1 MLLKFVLIEQEHCMD
16 DNVLKKFLSTCMKRA
31 STNIG
36 YNESLFTGLVELHSH
51 FIPFI
56 QELELAVNESI
67 TKGLLNDIKECLKN
81 LYYLSNKSTKKLRS
95 LKKLI
100 NVLDGLVDLTDNCI
114 EDNGVAPITAYG
126 TRSDWASR
134 KSTRTYNKQICNLSD
149 RSRKHR

>member
-1 MLLKFVLIEQEHCMD
+1 MD

-31 STNIG
+31 STKIG
-36 YNESLFTGLVELHSH
+36 YNESLFTGLVELYSH

-100 NVLDGLVDLTDNCI
+100 NVLDGLVDLTDNCV

-126 TRSDWASR
+126 IRSIGHLVKALERAINKFAIYLTDLENIGR
-134 KSTRTYNKQICNLSD
+134 KGKKQ
-149 RSRKHR
+149 K

>member
-1 MLLKFVLIEQEHCMD
+1 MD

-36 YNESLFTGLVELHSH
+36 YNESLFTGLLELHLH

-56 QELELAVNESI
+56 QELELAVKESI
-67 TKGLLNDIKECLKN
+67 AKELLNDIKECLKN

-100 NVLDGLVDLTDNCI
+100 NVLDGLVDLTDNCV
-114 EDNGVAPITAYG
+114 EDNSVAPITAYG
-126 TRSDWASR
+126 IRLIGHLVKALERAINKFAIYLTDLENIGR
-134 KSTRTYNKQICNLSD
+134 KEKKQ
-149 RSRKHR
+149 K